1 MKKKTIEIISIFL
14 ATLFTVVFAGY
25 WFNFYSKSK
34 SFHGSLFQEQN
45 TTDDII
51 SYNIAKDYKR
61 VGSLY
66 YENTVDMLFKS
77 KIIDEICFVNQ
88 YSDLPKLGKIVSQRT
103 RDHTMNGAGT
113 AIVLLKEN
121 IEVYFIKNIPGGLH
135 DASSK
140 CYSSPPQN

>member
-1 MKKKTIEIISIFL
+1 MKKKTIEIVSIFS
-14 ATLFTVVFAGY
+14 ATLLIIVLAGY
-25 WFNFYSKSK
+25 WFNFYSKNK
-34 SFHGSLFQEQN
+34 SFYEWSFQNQSN
-45 TTDDII
+45 IDNII

-77 KIIDEICFVNQ
+77 KIIDEVCFINQ
-88 YSDLPKLGKIVSQRT
+88 YSDLPKLGKTVSQQT
-103 RDHTMNGAGT
+103 HDHAMNGAGT

-121 IEVYFIKNIPGGLH
+121 AEVYFIKNIPGGLH
-135 DASSK
+135 DPSTK

>member
-1 MKKKTIEIISIFL
+1 MKKKTIEIISIFS
-14 ATLFTVVFAGY
+14 ATVLIVVLAGY
-25 WFNFYSKSK
+25 WFNFYSTRK
-34 SFHGSLFQEQN
+34 SFHGWSFQQKSN
-45 TTDDII
+45 ADDII

-121 IEVYFIKNIPGGLH
+121 AEVYFIKNIL
-135 DASSK
+135 
-140 CYSSPPQN
+140 